1 MQVKEQAHQT
11 LIDWS
16 PNTCFFLTSTQ
27 VCTARGTQHCT
38 ADIAAPG
45 VVCRWDRAS
54 RRGGRECQIA
64 LRTPTHHAVAA
75 SLNYAVHARD
85 NGNRKVSQEGAAG
98 DTGRQAEVVRGNNGR
113 VRRDSGTVYV
123 RRGATA
129 QRS

>member
-1 MQVKEQAHQT
+1 MVGGTRFSWDAGVAGIHACFQQVKEQAHQI

-64 LRTPTHHAVAA
+64 LRTPQHTM
-75 SLNYAVHARD
+75 L
-85 NGNRKVSQEGAAG
+85 
-98 DTGRQAEVVRGNNGR
+98 
-113 VRRDSGTVYV
+113 
-123 RRGATA
+123 
-129 QRS
+129 